1 MVRQK
6 FKEAE
11 YFFYQLEL
19 NSFNHFLY
27 ESYLSAFINATRNI
41 SYAIQK
47 EGSNKEGFKK
57 WWLKQR
63 LYMKNDKIM
72 KFFYEIRNYSIKKG
86 TNKLSENKGLTM
98 RHLLEF
104 DGKGNCNVTL
114 KSRNGHSLLKKKIIS
129 DPDAEIKIGGV
140 GIPLD
145 SELWEEMYFFDE
157 IQEAALKAIRTTS
170 ITDLSY
176 DYLENM
182 RKIVNEYMEKFIR

>member
-114 KSRNGHSLLKKKIIS
+114 KSRNGHSLLKKGSSSCKNFGLYICRRLILYLKRS
-129 DPDAEIKIGGV
+129 VAIK
-140 GIPLD
+140 
-145 SELWEEMYFFDE
+145 FFCT
-157 IQEAALKAIRTTS
+157 I
-170 ITDLSY
+170 
-176 DYLENM
+176 
-182 RKIVNEYMEKFIR
+182 